1 MQVNASAG
9 RTVKQQILMSAT
21 RRGPGK
27 PFLAKDFLDIGSR
40 ASVDMALGSLAK
52 EGTIRRIRRGLY
64 DIPKVSSTLG
74 GELSPDIDAAAH
86 ALARRY
92 RWKIVPD
99 GPWAANLLGLSTQV
113 PAKITYLS
121 DGPSRSVPIG
131 RRTIQFKHARPQALA
146 AHGGKAALVIQ
157 ALRHIGKEAVNDE
170 NLIAMLKSILSA
182 AEVNQFVKAAHLGVD
197 WIYEVAKLIAKDQVG

>member
-1 MQVNASAG
+1 MELDASAG
-9 RTVKQQILMSAT
+9 RTVKQQLLRSAT
-21 RRGPGK
+21 RLGPGK
-27 PFLAKDFLDIGSR
+27 PFLAKDFLDLGSR

-52 EGTIRRIRRGLY
+52 EGAIRRIRRGLY
-64 DIPKVSSTLG
+64 DIPRVSETLG
-74 GELSPDIDAAAH
+74 GELSPDVDAAAH

-131 RRTIQFKHARPQALA
+131 RRTIQFKHARPQAFA
-146 AHGGKAALVIQ
+146 GHGGKSALVIQ
-157 ALRHIGKEAVNDE
+157 ALRHIGKRAVGDQR
-170 NLIAMLKSILSA
+170 LLAMLKSSLSA
-182 AEVNQFVKAAHLGVD
+182 AEVRQFVKAARLGVD
-197 WIYEVAKLIAKDQVG
+197 WIYEVAKLIASDDQF

>member
-1 MQVNASAG
+1 MKVNASAG
-9 RTVKQQILMSAT
+9 RTVKQQLLRSAT
-21 RRGPGK
+21 RLGPGK

-52 EGTIRRIRRGLY
+52 EGAIRRIRRGLY
-64 DIPKVSSTLG
+64 DIPRVSETLG
-74 GELSPDIDAAAH
+74 GELSPDVDAAAH

-146 AHGGKAALVIQ
+146 GHGGKAALVVQ
-157 ALRHIGKEAVNDE
+157 ALRHIGQRAVGDQK
-170 NLIAMLKSILSA
+170 LLAMLKSRLSA
-182 AEVNQFVKAAHLGVD
+182 AEVRQFVKAAHLGVD

>member
-1 MQVNASAG
+1 MEANASAG
-9 RTVKQQILMSAT
+9 RTLKQQILMSVT

-40 ASVDMALGSLAK
+40 GSVDMALGSLAK

-99 GPWAANLLGLSTQV
+99 GAWAANLLGLSTQV

-146 AHGGKAALVIQ
+146 SPGGKAALVIQ
-157 ALRHIGKEAVNDE
+157 ALRHIGKAAAHDE
-170 NLIAMLKSILSA
+170 KLIAMLKSILST
-182 AEVNQFVKAAHLGVD
+182 AEVRQFVRAARLGVD